1 MVRLILSFFFFF
13 NDTATTEIYTLS
25 LHDALPIFLLML
37 GMGLVFQMPAVTY
50 VLARIGLVTA
60 GWMLRVW
67 RGAVIVIFIVAAGL
81 LPTHHVAYML
91 LFSAPMFSLS
101 AISILVAWVCGRG
114 RQTG

>member
-67 RGAVIVIFIVAAGL
+67 RGAVDRKSTPLNSSHSQISYAVFCL
-81 LPTHHVAYML
+81 KKKKKSYQYSPRTSTNHVHRL
-91 LFSAPMFSLS
+91 SLH
-101 AISILVAWVCGRG
+101 
-114 RQTG
+114 

>member
-67 RGAVIVIFIVAAGL
+67 RVAGIVIFIVAAVFS
-81 LPTHHVAYML
+81 PTHDVPNML
-91 LFSAPMFSLS
+91 FFFAPMFFLF
-101 AISILVAWVCGRG
+101 AILIVCAWVFGPA